1 MSVKSTN
8 GYRSISSCAP
18 LALALSRSQTLAV
31 SGGGSNVQHGNPG
44 GEPAPYNVHT
54 STGPGP
60 AWYNLS

>member
-1 MSVKSTN
+1 MFGKSAK
-8 GYRSISSCAP
+8 GYRSISHYPA
-18 LALALSRSQTLAV
+18 LALALSRNQILAV

-44 GEPAPYNVHT
+44 GEPASYNVHT